1 MKITKERLK
10 QIIKEELGTLTAEAT
25 RADDTAEYMQT
36 SERGQRFGQVQDMVQ
51 SIFRRESMEEDIED
65 FVNALSTM
73 HPDPSS
79 QIHAALMSR
88 VGSMEEMVDPRAPR
102 FLSKKEKAPPATVDR
117 TSAAGRHLVDAGILR
132 DSDMGDPLEKGMTTQ
147 DARQSLEAAG
157 FDEAEIRD
165 ALRPL
170 HIYYRE

>member
-1 MKITKERLK
+1 VTQKNTAKKIPRFTPENKQNTIYIVSQEGRRIQMKITKQRLK
-10 QIIKEELGTLTAEAT
+10 QIIKEELE
-25 RADDTAEYMQT
+25 
-36 SERGQRFGQVQDMVQ
+36 
-51 SIFRRESMEEDIED
+51 
-65 FVNALSTM
+65 NLST
-73 HPDPSS
+73 
-79 QIHAALMSR
+79 
-88 VGSMEEMVDPRAPR
+88 EMVDPRAPR
-102 FLSKKEKAPPATVDR
+102 HLQKEKGSPAIVDR

-132 DSDMGDPLEKGMTTQ
+132 DSDKGDPLERGMTTQ

>member
-65 FVNALSTM
+65 FVNALATM

-88 VGSMEEMVDPRAPR
+88 VGSIEEMVDPRVPR
-102 FLSKKEKAPPATVDR
+102 YLQKKKAPPATVDR

-170 HIYYRE
+170 HLYYRE

>member
-1 MKITKERLK
+1 MKITKARLK
-10 QIIKEELGTLTAEAT
+10 EIIKEELE
-25 RADDTAEYMQT
+25 
-36 SERGQRFGQVQDMVQ
+36 
-51 SIFRRESMEEDIED
+51 
-65 FVNALSTM
+65 NLST
-73 HPDPSS
+73 
-79 QIHAALMSR
+79 
-88 VGSMEEMVDPRAPR
+88 EMVDPRIPR
-102 FLSKKEKAPPATVDR
+102 HLQKKKAPPATVDR

-132 DSDMGDPLEKGMTTQ
+132 DSDMGDPLERGMTTQ

>member
-10 QIIKEELGTLTAEAT
+10 EIIKEELGAIAAEAT

-51 SIFRRESMEEDIED
+51 SIFRKASMEEDIED
-65 FVNALSTM
+65 FVNALATM

-88 VGSMEEMVDPRAPR
+88 VGSMEEMVNPRAPR
-102 FLSKKEKAPPATVDR
+102 HLSKKKAAPLTVDR
-117 TSAAGRHLVDAGILR
+117 TSEMGKHLVDAGILH
-132 DSDMGDPLEKGMTTQ
+132 DSDKGDPLMPGKTID
-147 DARQSLEAAG
+147 DAREALEARAK
-157 FDEAEIRD
+157 AEIRRF
-165 ALRPL
+165 LEPL
-170 HIYYRE
+170 HAFYRE

>member
-36 SERGQRFGQVQDMVQ
+36 SERGQRFGQVQDMVE
-51 SIFRRESMEEDIED
+51 SIFRRESLEEDIED
-65 FVNALSTM
+65 FVNALATM

-88 VGSMEEMVDPRAPR
+88 VGSIEEMVDPRAPR
-102 FLSKKEKAPPATVDR
+102 HITKMKGEGMTVDR

-132 DSDMGDPLEKGMTTQ
+132 DSDMGDPLERGMTTQ

-170 HIYYRE
+170 HLYYRE